1 MSNWGRYRHDLRGG
15 FTALGAYLA
24 RMSQQAGR
32 ELSLVESR
40 RELARLDRELARLH
54 QELGEAAYEGWRQ
67 AGAMMVQTP
76 EAQARLDAIATLSAQ
91 RETVKR
97 DIAPEDV
104 ADLPPK
110 EPQGNQ

>member
-1 MSNWGRYRHDLRGG
+1 MTTWGRFRHDLRGG
-15 FTALGAYLA
+15 VTAVGAYLA

-40 RELARLDRELARLH
+40 RELARLERELARLH

-67 AGAMMVQTP
+67 AGAMKLQAPDT
-76 EAQARLDAIATLSAQ
+76 QARLEAIATLSAQ

-97 DIAPEDV
+97 DLAPEDV

-110 EPQGNQ
+110 ERERL